1 MNIGNAIYSI
11 LNADTTI
18 RGIVTDKI
26 FPVDA
31 PDQRAFPYI
40 TYQVIS
46 TTPHN
51 NKDRAPSIT
60 TLRLQIDVFAQTY
73 QGVQTLA
80 DAVNNALSFY
90 YGTVSDINID
100 IIVFEDENDL
110 HDPKS
115 KIYRKEQDYMIRT
128 KSN

>member
-11 LNADTTI
+11 LYADSSVNS
-18 RGIVTDKI
+18 IVFDKI
-26 FPVDA
+26 FPIDA
-31 PDQRAFPYI
+31 PDLRAFPYV

-46 TTPHN
+46 TNPHN
-51 NKDRAPSIT
+51 NKDRLPSIT
-60 TLRLQIDVFAQTY
+60 TLRLQIDCFAQTY
-73 QGVQTLA
+73 QEAQTLA

-90 YGTVSDINID
+90 YGSVSEIDID

-115 KIYRKEQDYMIRT
+115 KIFRKEQDYMIRI